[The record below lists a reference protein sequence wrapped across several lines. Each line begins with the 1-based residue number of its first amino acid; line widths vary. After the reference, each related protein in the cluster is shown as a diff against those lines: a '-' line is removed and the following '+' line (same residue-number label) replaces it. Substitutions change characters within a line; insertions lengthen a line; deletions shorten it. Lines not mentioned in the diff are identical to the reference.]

1 MKKTLLVGTM
11 AIGLAVL
18 PSSLVWAQAA
28 PAQGSAV
35 QASQAVQAPVRE
47 VHPHELMTFRER
59 FDMWRAMRNART
71 MDEKMEL
78 WMQKRVEL
86 EKRAA
91 DQGVKL
97 REMGPMMM
105 SNGGSRENG
114 RDNGRTWGGEN
125 RMGMMGQGGG
135 GMHARPP
142 MAP

>member
-18 PSSLVWAQAA
+18 PSSLVWAQATT
-28 PAQGSAV
+28 AQGPAM
-35 QASQAVQAPVRE
+35 QASQAAQAPVRE
-47 VHPHELMTFRER
+47 IHPRDLMTFRER

-78 WMQKRVEL
+78 WMTKYAEL

-91 DQGVKL
+91 EKGYVL
-97 REMGPMMM
+97 RHDGPMMM
-105 SNGGSRENG
+105 GHGGSG
-114 RDNGRTWGGEN
+114 DNGRKWDGER
-125 RMGMMGQGGG
+125 RMGTMGQGGG